1 MLEKIVKYAV
11 IIVIGFFFI
20 ALLGL
25 EDDFVNMFQPKY
37 QEKAKIVFSIAFIAL
52 FIFLG
57 TSAPKLL
64 DYFF

>member
-11 IIVIGFFFI
+11 IIVIGFLLI
-20 ALLGL
+20 ALHGL

-37 QEKAKIVFSIAFIAL
+37 QKTARSLYDIAFIAL
-52 FIFLG
+52 FIFACIASG
-57 TSAPKLL
+57 KLL